1 MGGNLMMLQG
11 VQLSNGK
18 HCSMGTS
25 RSCVQD
31 HAGCLAQHSDG
42 GQQGRGLSSQ
52 LVLGHAGAAPG
63 HLVEVRCQLLVVRVV
78 LLDVVGALIHD
89 ASAARVSDADVHPGL
104 AEGLQEAGGLQAVE
118 GLQAAEGLVVHVV
131 LLLGIVD
138 TLVHDAS
145 AAQVSDADV
154 HLGLA
159 EGLQAA
165 GGLQV
170 AEHLQVGKQLPVAEQ
185 FQTAEGLQD
194 DGPGDA
200 LVAVTSD

>member
-1 MGGNLMMLQG
+1 M
-11 VQLSNGK
+11 
-18 HCSMGTS
+18 
-25 RSCVQD
+25 
-31 HAGCLAQHSDG
+31 
-42 GQQGRGLSSQ
+42 
-52 LVLGHAGAAPG
+52 LGHAGTAPG
-63 HLVEVRCQLLVVRVV
+63 HLVEVCCQLLVVRVV
-78 LLDVVGALIHD
+78 LLDIVGALVHD

-145 AAQVSDADV
+145 AAQVSDTDV

-170 AEHLQVGKQLPVAEQ
+170 AEHLQVGEQLPVAEQ